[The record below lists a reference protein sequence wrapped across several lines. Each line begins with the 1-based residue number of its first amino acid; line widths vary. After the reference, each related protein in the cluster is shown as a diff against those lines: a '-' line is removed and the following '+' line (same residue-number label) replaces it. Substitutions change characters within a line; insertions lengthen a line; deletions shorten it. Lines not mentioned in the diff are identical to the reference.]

1 MTQASKKKKNEKPM
15 EAPEKDAEL
24 AEFLFGKRLKKE
36 LDKVIEDRDK
46 KGIPDFMKR

>member
-1 MTQASKKKKNEKPM
+1 MTQPQKKKKNEKPIK
-15 EAPEKDAEL
+15 APENDAEL

-46 KGIPDFMKR
+46 KGIPDFMNR

>member
-1 MTQASKKKKNEKPM
+1 MTQAPKKEKNEQPM
-15 EAPEKDAEL
+15 KAPTNDAEL

-46 KGIPDFMKR
+46 KGVPDFMKR